1 MSNNNAIIQLPE
13 LGDKKIE
20 FNYFPTRMQAFIFRN
35 WDIVPK
41 ERLAECI
48 GCTSE
53 QIEAQAL
60 KMGLLPQGDVSA
72 WLKQGYIS
80 IIKVNWQLIPYDQ
93 LLFLLGW
100 DEDKLAF
107 VLKEEDFL
115 KFKLGDRKTPCERI
129 TYRELTF
136 EEEEKTK
143 VIKNTLEKYICEK
156 DTDKAPFDF
165 FSPKSVASDGA
176 SDTVGKTIPDSEW
189 YINDE
194 TENETVAIM
203 AERFKA
209 SVKKNYGVSL
219 DGKKSSL
226 TLRFF
231 DDKREEEYHEIEIDE
246 SSVTITAADSAGI
259 LRALTFLEDM
269 AHANGCFAFDRGT
282 FKRKATFK
290 TRFIYSFCGLYND
303 ALDVDSNVWLPDSLL
318 ESYAGTGINGIW
330 ISTILYKLVRFP
342 FAPELSEG
350 YEMRME
356 NLRKLIKRTAAYGIK
371 VFIYFNEPRAMYPVV
386 FKNHPHLMGATRKG
400 LVSMCTSTP
409 EVQDYL
415 RSSISEVCRGA
426 DGLGGVFLIT
436 ASENLTNCHS
446 RAGENDKECPI
457 CSKRKM
463 WEVVSE
469 VNNIIA
475 KAVHD
480 TNPDIK
486 VICWDWG
493 WNRPGYMPPE
503 DVKKCI
509 ESLPDYAIVMC
520 NRECG
525 IPVDIDGVR
534 GVVDDYSLAI
544 SGVSETSEK
553 EWKWAKES
561 GHETAA
567 KLQLNNTWECSTIPY
582 IPVFSRVEEIV
593 DCVKERGVEH
603 IMTSWT
609 LGGYPS
615 PSLKI
620 ASEKFFETETDSD
633 IKRDIYNVVYG
644 ADGEKVKKASRI
656 FSDAFSNFPFE
667 FEGVYRGPANSGAAN
682 PLYDTPSGMN
692 ATMTCYAHDD
702 LTSWRTIFP
711 EEIYENR
718 FRIMSENWH
727 NGLAVIE
734 DISDAEL
741 KAMAEAVYV
750 QLRSGYNQI
759 CFVRARDKGNIGTM
773 IEIAREEQTNAAKLH
788 SLMQEYPSIGFEAA
802 NHYYYT
808 KGMLKEK
815 LVNCQYI
822 IDKYMK

>member
-1 MSNNNAIIQLPE
+1 MSNNAIIKLPE

-20 FNYFPTRMQAFIFRN
+20 FNHFPTRMQAFILRN

-41 ERLAECI
+41 ERLAQCI
-48 GCTSE
+48 GCTEE
-53 QIEAQAL
+53 QIEAQAF
-60 KMGLLPQGDVSA
+60 KMGLKPQGDVSA

-80 IIKVNWQLIPYDQ
+80 VIKVNWQLIPYEQ

-115 KFKLGDRKTPCERI
+115 KFKLGDRKTPCEKI
-129 TYRELTF
+129 TYRELTP

-143 VIKNTLEKYICEK
+143 TIKRIIEEYIIEK

-165 FSPKSVASDGA
+165 FGSGDCLPDAVAELDEK
-176 SDTVGKTIPDSEW
+176 TVIDSGW

-194 TENETVAIM
+194 TKNETVAIM
-203 AERFKA
+203 ANRFKA
-209 SVKKNYGVSL
+209 FAKKNYGIAFDGNRCSL
-219 DGKKSSL
+219 SL
-226 TLRFF
+226 RLF
-231 DDKREEEYHEIEIDE
+231 DDKKAEEYHEIEICD
-246 SSVTITAADSAGI
+246 SCINITAADSAGI

-269 AHANGCFAFDRGT
+269 AQTNGAFAFDKGS
-282 FKRKATFK
+282 FKRKAAFK

-303 ALDVDSNVWLPDSLL
+303 ALDVDSSIWLPDALL
-318 ESYAGTGINGIW
+318 ESYAKTGINGIW
-330 ISTILYKLVRFP
+330 IAAILYKMIRFP
-342 FAPELSEG
+342 FEPKLSEG

-356 NLRKLIKRTAAYGIK
+356 NLRRLIKRTAAYGVK
-371 VFIYFNEPRAMYPVV
+371 VFVYFNEPRAMYPVV
-386 FKNHPHLMGATRKG
+386 FEKYPHLMGARRKG

-415 RSSISEVCRGA
+415 REGISEVCKGA

-446 RAGENDKECPI
+446 RAGENDRECPV
-457 CSKRKM
+457 CSKRPM

-480 TNPDIK
+480 TNPEIK

-493 WNRPGYMPPE
+493 WNRPGYMPEE

-525 IPVDIDGVR
+525 IPVDIDGVK

-544 SGVSETSEK
+544 SGVSKMSEK

-561 GHETAA
+561 GHETSA
-567 KLQLNNTWECSTIPY
+567 KLQLSNTWECSTIPY
-582 IPVFSRVEEIV
+582 LPVFTRVEEIV
-593 DCVKERGVEH
+593 DCIKERGVEH
-603 IMTSWT
+603 IMVSWT

-615 PSLKI
+615 PNIKI
-620 ASEKFFETETDSD
+620 ASDKFFETETDSD
-633 IKRDIYNVVYG
+633 INRDIYEVVYG
-644 ADGEKVKKASRI
+644 KDGEKVKKAAKV

-667 FEGVYRGPANSGAAN
+667 FEGVYRGPANGGAAN
-682 PLYDTPSGMN
+682 LLYDTPSGLN

-718 FRIMSENWH
+718 FRIMSENWSD
-727 NGLAVIE
+727 GLKVID
-734 DISDAEL
+734 DISNEEL
-741 KAMAEAVYV
+741 KSMAEAVYV

-759 CFVRARDKGNIGTM
+759 RFVRSREAGDINTMIDIARD
-773 IEIAREEQTNAAKLH
+773 EQKNAAKLH
-788 SLMQEYPSIGFEAA
+788 ALMQKYPSIGFEAA

-815 LVNCQYI
+815 IVNCQYI
-822 IDKYMK
+822 IDKYTK